1 MAVESWD
8 WRKAATGRHEKF
20 REEVATLG
28 YQLKKMV
35 EFLNVLHSTAQ
46 LNQEAVP
53 KRQTVT
59 VQLN

>member
-35 EFLNVLHSTAQ
+35 ESFSMFC
-46 LNQEAVP
+46 
-53 KRQTVT
+53 T
-59 VQLN
+59 VQLNSIKKQSLKGRQ

>member
-35 EFLNVLHSTAQ
+35 ESFSMFCTVRLNSIKKQSL
-46 LNQEAVP
+46 
-53 KRQTVT
+53 KGRQ
-59 VQLN
+59 